1 MSAIANV
8 RRLRYA
14 AALYV
19 CVLSGSV
26 WAGWP
31 VIEPPPGASVE
42 WVGDDMKLNGVP
54 MQIRRFTSG
63 MSVTE
68 VMAFYRD
75 RWKERLSPVENTV
88 GEWRII
94 GRQSGDFYLTVQAK
108 KSDSSGSEGFLG
120 VSRLPAVAT
129 GGGPVF
135 DTRFPKMEGTEVVSD
150 VDSNDKGKLG
160 KTLILKN
167 DYSVQSNAS
176 YYQSVLPTQGW
187 KRNEGYG
194 GIRGDK
200 YLLYFQRREEAASIV
215 IAPHPDRGTAIVV
228 NMVSNGS

>member
-1 MSAIANV
+1 MKTIAHV

-19 CVLSGSV
+19 CVLSGSA

-63 MSVTE
+63 MSVPE

-75 RWKERLSPVENTV
+75 RWKERISPVENTV
-88 GEWRII
+88 GEWSII

-108 KSDSSGSEGFLG
+108 KSDRGSEGLLG
-120 VSRLPAVAT
+120 VSRLPALAT
-129 GGGPVF
+129 GSGPVF
-135 DTRFPKMEGTEVVSD
+135 DIRFPKMEGTDVVSD

-167 DYSVQSNAS
+167 NFSVQSNAS

-187 KRNEGYG
+187 KRNESYG

-228 NMVSNGS
+228 NVVSNGS